1 MNRKTNREMNKWKQE
16 IQKYFKVTSKQIFN
30 DLHNSTKIS
39 WNIKF
44 GKSLE

>member
-16 IQKYFKVTSKQIFN
+16 IQKYFKVTSKQKFN
-30 DLHNSTKIS
+30 NLRNSTNIS
-39 WNIKF
+39 WNTKF

>member
-16 IQKYFKVTSKQIFN
+16 IQKYFKVISKQIFN
-30 DLHNSTKIS
+30 DLHNSAKIS
-39 WNIKF
+39 WNTKF